1 MHPYAVM
8 LAVLLLGN
16 LMVPFVSAQNAG
28 FVKSPMSETK
38 LTGDTFELYCDVV
51 GNPTPEIQWWYAEI
65 NRADSFKQLWDGAR
79 KRRVSI
85 NTAYG
90 TNGVS
95 VLGITRL
102 TLEDSGTYECRASND
117 PRRNDLRQ
125 NPAITW
131 IRAQATISVLQ
142 KPKINASDEII
153 LSAAS
158 PNKPVT
164 LLCNLTTANTPHK
177 ESFWMKKGQEIPNTR
192 TEHGNIAYRINKP
205 RADDSGEY
213 MCVYTFVT
221 APNANATIEVK
232 AKPDITGHK
241 RSENKN
247 EGENATMYCKSV
259 GYPHPTWTWTWRKVD
274 GTSFTELDNSTG
286 RFFIT
291 SRENYTELNILDLDI
306 NKDPGVYECNATNMI
321 GNTAETTILRV
332 RSHLA
337 PLWPFLG
344 VLAEIIILV
353 VIIVVYEK
361 RKRPD
366 DIIDDD
372 EPVGPMKTNSTN
384 NHKDK
389 NIRQRNTK

>member
-1 MHPYAVM
+1 MHPNAVM
-8 LAVLLLGN
+8 LAVVLLGN
-16 LMVPFVSAQNAG
+16 LMLPFISAQNAG

-51 GNPTPEIQWWYAEI
+51 GNPTPEIQWWYAEV
-65 NRADSFKQLWDGAR
+65 NRADSFKLLWDGAR

-90 TNGVS
+90 ANGVS

-117 PRRNDLRQ
+117 PKRNDLRQ
-125 NPAITW
+125 NPASTW

-142 KPKINASDEII
+142 KPKINASDHTI
-153 LSAAS
+153 LSMDTPAK
-158 PNKPVT
+158 PPPVT
-164 LLCNLTTANTPHK
+164 LQCNLTTAHTPHK
-177 ESFWMKKGQEIPNTR
+177 ESFWVKNGKEIANTR
-192 TEHGNIAYRINKP
+192 TEQRNTAYRIAKP

-213 MCVYTFVT
+213 MCVYTFEM

-247 EGENATMYCKSV
+247 EGENATLYCKSV
-259 GYPHPTWTWTWRKVD
+259 GYPHPNWTWRKMD
-274 GTSFTELDNSTG
+274 GTSSTDIDNSTG

-291 SRENYTELNILDLDI
+291 IRDNYTELNVLNLDI
-306 NKDPGVYECNATNMI
+306 NSDPGIYQCNATNVI

-366 DIIDDD
+366 DIID
-372 EPVGPMKTNSTN
+372 VGQMKTNSTN

>member
-1 MHPYAVM
+1 MHPNAVM
-8 LAVLLLGN
+8 LAVVLLGN
-16 LMVPFVSAQNAG
+16 LMLPFISAQNAG

-51 GNPTPEIQWWYAEI
+51 GKPTPEIQWWYAEI

-142 KPKINASDEII
+142 KPKINASDQII
-153 LSAAS
+153 LSADGS
-158 PNKPVT
+158 GKTVT
-164 LLCNLTTANTPHK
+164 LQCNLTTSQTPHK
-177 ESFWMKKGQEIPNTR
+177 ESFWMKNGQEIPNTR
-192 TEHGNIAYRINKP
+192 TDRGSIVYRIFKP

-213 MCVYTFVT
+213 MCVFTFNM
-221 APNANATIEVK
+221 APNANASIEVK
-232 AKPDITGHK
+232 AKPDIIGHK

-247 EGENATMYCKSV
+247 EGENAMLYCKSV
-259 GYPHPTWTWTWRKVD
+259 GYPHPTWTWRKVD
-274 GTSFTELDNSTG
+274 GTSYTDIDNSTG

-291 SRENYTELNILDLDI
+291 NRDNYTELNIINLDLS
-306 NKDPGVYECNATNMI
+306 KDPGKYECNATNAI
-321 GNTAETTILRV
+321 GNTAEITILRV
-332 RSHLA
+332 RSNLA

-361 RKRPD
+361 RKTPD